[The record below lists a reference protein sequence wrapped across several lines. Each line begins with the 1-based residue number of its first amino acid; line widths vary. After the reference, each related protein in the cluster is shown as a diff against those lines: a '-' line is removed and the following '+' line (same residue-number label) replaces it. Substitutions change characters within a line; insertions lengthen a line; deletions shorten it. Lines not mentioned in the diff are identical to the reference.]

1 MSFTKHNAWEKRF
14 PELCHFFECY
24 LNNMIFEELG
34 QGETTEE
41 ITTLM
46 VQNQFR
52 TYSKKVLEQLSE
64 LIALIKKGKMDAD
77 QFLKEICSEKLYEYD
92 HISTLEWFEIIEKIL
107 KENVPKRKKDP
118 LDPDDFED

>member
-1 MSFTKHNAWEKRF
+1 MSISIAHAWEKRF
-14 PELCHFFECY
+14 PELCHFLGCY
-24 LNNMIFEELG
+24 VNNIFYDELD

-64 LIALIKKGKMDAD
+64 VITLIKKGKMDAD
-77 QFLKEICSEKLYEYD
+77 QFLKEIWSEKMHEYD

-107 KENVPKRKKDP
+107 KENIPKRKKDP